1 MYTDKDLTKAS
12 DNVNNIKEYKE
23 NFFSGEKSELESRT
37 GFSKLDMENVLDG
50 LYLEKY
56 RNKFMGLENVDRMY
70 LLREMCIRV
79 NKETQKETQKD
90 IDEYRKIAIKIENIF
105 FMCSCVES
113 IYFWNRVFEDIN
125 RNITIL
131 RVLCYT
137 ESEKYIELCDNQQS
151 NYKKVETRFQI

>member
-1 MYTDKDLTKAS
+1 MYTDKDLAKAS
-12 DNVNNIKEYKE
+12 DDVNNIKEYKE

-37 GFSKLDMENVLDG
+37 GFTKLDMENVLDG

-56 RNKFMGLENVDRMY
+56 RNKFMALENVDRMY

-79 NKETQKETQKD
+79 QKETPKD
-90 IDEYRKIAIKIENIF
+90 IDEYGKITTKIATKIENIF
-105 FMCSCVES
+105 EMCSCVES